1 MNYICVCDIKELPLY
16 PKLNDMKK
24 FELEIFNDESPESPR
39 EWDNITT
46 MICFHKRYNLG
57 DKTDYKSSDFD
68 SWDELKEQIESDN
81 KVLMIK
87 PLYMYDHSG
96 ITIKTSPFGC
106 NWDSGQIG
114 WVFIT
119 EKQYNYICGKDVEY
133 TDEKLECIINSE
145 VHNYDQYLTGE
156 VYGYTIYEIETCSLG
171 HEHRNVVESCGGYY
185 DEKDCHEDGMYV
197 LVNLRES
204 NCVIS

>member
-1 MNYICVCDIKELPLY
+1 
-16 PKLNDMKK
+16 MKK

-46 MICFHKRYNLG
+46 MICFHKRYNVG

-96 ITIKTSPFGC
+96 ITISTSSF
-106 NWDSGQIG
+106 NDRWDSGQIG

-185 DEKDCHEDGMYV
+185 DEGDCRDEGM
-197 LVNLRES
+197 NLLSIYEKEKE
-204 NCVIS
+204 VV

>member
-1 MNYICVCDIKELPLY
+1 
-16 PKLNDMKK
+16 MKK

-46 MICFHKRYNLG
+46 MICFHRNYNLG
-57 DKTDYKSSDFD
+57 DEHDYKKDNFG
-68 SWDELKEQIESDN
+68 SWEELKEQIESDH

-87 PLYMYDHSG
+87 PLRLYDHSG
-96 ITIKTSPFGC
+96 ITISTSNEYPF
-106 NWDSGQIG
+106 NDRFDSMMVG

-185 DEKDCHEDGMYV
+185 DEEQC
-197 LVNLRES
+197 ES
-204 NCVIS
+204 EGESMLKHFEKENIEVG